1 MLSRSVFRAV
11 RITSRCRWYSGSSEF
26 DNLVSDAL
34 KKANISDSDD
44 VAKLQKNN
52 ISSLDTLRSMSP
64 DDFNQIGVTVGS
76 RIAIQ
81 QALNGTLFFLALDKY
96 KSSGY
101 LRRSQEHFF
110 C

>member
-11 RITSRCRWYSGSSEF
+11 RASSRCRWYSASSEF
-26 DNLVSDAL
+26 DTLVSDAL
-34 KKANISDSDD
+34 KKANISDSGD
-44 VAKLQKNN
+44 VAKLQEHN

-81 QALNGTLFFLALDKY
+81 QALNGMFCFDTRGVNRK
-96 KSSGY
+96 
-101 LRRSQEHFF
+101 LREEHFRF
-110 C
+110 

>member
-11 RITSRCRWYSGSSEF
+11 RTSSRCRWYSASSEF
-26 DNLVSDAL
+26 DTLVSDAL

-44 VAKLQKNN
+44 VAKMKKHN
-52 ISSLDTLRSMSP
+52 IATLDTLRSMSP

-81 QALNGTLFFLALDKY
+81 KALNGM
-96 KSSGY
+96 
-101 LRRSQEHFF
+101 F
-110 C
+110 CFESRET

>member
-11 RITSRCRWYSGSSEF
+11 RTSSRCRWYSASSEF
-26 DNLVSDAL
+26 DTLVSDAL

-44 VAKLQKNN
+44 VAKMKKHN
-52 ISSLDTLRSMSP
+52 IATLDTLRSMSP

-81 QALNGTLFFLALDKY
+81 QALNGMFCFDTRGVNRKL
-96 KSSGY
+96 GE
-101 LRRSQEHFF
+101 EHFRF
-110 C
+110 